1 MNPPIFLAGLG
12 AGLIAADHLTR
23 GRKQY
28 LMPMLQASFDDLA
41 KKTLLCVY
49 LYLSFF
55 FILSAAVLLAVGAG
69 YDFNAHAVWLV
80 KFISVNFALFT
91 VIQIVI
97 AATSDIPNAIRKMY
111 QWTLFAFVAVFAWV
125 GVVYA
130 G

>member
-12 AGLIAADHLTR
+12 AALIAAEHLTR

-28 LMPMLQASFDDLA
+28 LTPMLRISFDDLA
-41 KKTLLCVY
+41 KKTLLGVY
-49 LYLSFF
+49 HYLSSFLT
-55 FILSAAVLLAVGAG
+55 ISAAVLLAVGAG
-69 YDFNAHAVWLV
+69 YDFNNQATWLV
-80 KFISVNFALFT
+80 KFISINFALFT
-91 VIQIVI
+91 VVQVVI
-97 AATSDIPNAIRKMY
+97 AATSDIPNAIKKMF